1 MATATVT
8 AAAVTVLAS
17 SEQEAEFWQLL
28 LAAEL
33 PSAKSR
39 AILSS
44 LGSCRTSG
52 ALRDHP
58 RFSDAER
65 ARSAEADFD
74 ALRRALTVGVQPISF
89 SSFPTPLREASDAP
103 SAIFVWGHNNALHA
117 PCVAIVGTRGAS
129 AYGRAA
135 ATKFAEALAESGV
148 TVVSGGAL
156 GIDTAAHRGA
166 LQAGGKTVAVLA
178 GGVDKV
184 YPAINRGLFD
194 LIRGSGCL
202 VSQFAVGAKPNS
214 YKFLARNGLI
224 AALSQA
230 VIVIEAPSRSGSL
243 RTAHAAND
251 LGRQV
256 FVVPAT
262 IDMLS
267 FAGSHAL
274 IRDGATLVDHP
285 DQVLEAIGVEAAAS
299 QAKQAP
305 TSSNGARIL
314 GVLSMSPLPPEKIAE
329 RTGLD
334 AADVLAELT
343 MLELE
348 GAATRSP
355 GGFVKAL

>member
-1 MATATVT
+1 METATV
-8 AAAVTVLAS
+8 AAVTVLAS
-17 SEQEAEFWQLL
+17 SDQDSEFWQLL

-33 PSAKSR
+33 PSGKSR

-44 LGSCRTSG
+44 LGSCRSAS

-58 RFSDAER
+58 RLTDAER
-65 ARSAEADFD
+65 GRLREADLD
-74 ALRRALTVGVQPISF
+74 ALRRSRALGVQPISY
-89 SSFPTPLREASDAP
+89 SVFPPSLREASDAP
-103 SAIFVWGHNNALHA
+103 SAIFAWGLESALHA
-117 PCVAIVGTRGAS
+117 PTVAIVGTRGAS

-135 ATKFAEALAESGV
+135 ATKFAEALARSGV

-166 LQAGGKTVAVLA
+166 LQVGGQTVAVLA

-194 LIRGSGCL
+194 QIRSSGCL

-230 VIVIEAPSRSGSL
+230 VIVIEAPARSGSL

-285 DQVLEAIGVEAAAS
+285 DQVLEAIGLEAAPP
-299 QAKQAP
+299 QAKRAP
-305 TSSNGARIL
+305 ASSKGARIL
-314 GVLSMSPLPPEKIAE
+314 DILGMAPLSPEKIAE

-334 AADVLAELT
+334 AAEVLAELT